1 MTSIPLP
8 DNAGKIDTFTRVEGA
23 DTVHMQAV
31 VAVDPVTGEPLSI
44 AADTTLAAQSAI
56 LQTQADMLQAQQDTL
71 AAIQDLN
78 DTMLTLLSA
87 MLKKMPRLT
96 TGDRL
101 AAALVSLADY
111 DTNGPYYGITVSGVG
126 DPNGS
131 SRYIYRMFEP
141 WNFSDMGAAR
151 LYAQILVS

>member
-8 DNAGKIDTFTRVEGA
+8 DNAGKIDTFTRLDGD

-31 VAVDPVTGEPLSI
+31 VPVDAVSGSPLSL
-44 AADTTLAAQSAI
+44 AADTTLVAQSAI
-56 LQTQADMLQAQQDTL
+56 LQAQADMLQAQQDTL

-101 AAALVSLADY
+101 AAALVSTTDY
-111 DTNGPYYGITVSGVG
+111 DSSTPQNGLYVNAIG
-126 DPNGS
+126 DPLGGT
-131 SRYIYRMFEP
+131 RVIYRIFEP